1 MSSRKVISVVT
12 PCFNEEE
19 SVWDCY
25 RAIKD
30 LFQNKLPNYDYEHIF
45 CDNASTDKT
54 VQELEKIAAQDSRVK
69 VIVNANN
76 FGFLRSMFNGV
87 MASSGDACIPMMP
100 ADLQDPPELIPTF
113 VDYWEKGYRVV
124 YGQRDKRDEGFVIQS
139 ARKIYYKFVTR
150 FAKTKIPLDAGEFQ
164 LIDRK
169 VVDALRLFDDYEPYL
184 RGMIASC
191 GFKSIGVKYFMKAR
205 EKGVAKGRL
214 LMLLDLGLNGIVSTT
229 TIPIRLGLVFGF
241 LMSLASLGYAAFLLI
256 LFLIS
261 GHSHVNPGMASLMIG
276 LFLLSGIQLFF
287 ISLVG
292 EYVASI
298 HAQVRKGPL
307 VIEEKR
313 INFERK

>member
-1 MSSRKVISVVT
+1 MGSEMCIR
-12 PCFNEEE
+12 
-19 SVWDCY
+19 D
-25 RAIKD
+25 
-30 LFQNKLPNYDYEHIF
+30 
-45 CDNASTDKT
+45 
-54 VQELEKIAAQDSRVK
+54 
-69 VIVNANN
+69 
-76 FGFLRSMFNGV
+76 
-87 MASSGDACIPMMP
+87 SGDAVIPMMP

-113 VDYWEKGYRVV
+113 VEYWEKGYKVV
-124 YGQRDKRDEGFVIQS
+124 YGQRDKRDEAFLMAQ
-139 ARKIYYKFVTR
+139 ARKLYYKFVTR

-169 VVDALRLFDDYEPYL
+169 VVEALKLFDDYEPYL
-184 RGMIASC
+184 RGLIAQC

-229 TIPIRLGLVFGF
+229 AIPIRMGLVFGF
-241 LMSLASLGYAAFLLI
+241 LMSLLSLGYAAFLLL
-256 LFLIS
+256 LFFIK
-261 GHSHVNPGMASLMIG
+261 GHSNVNPGMASLMIG

-307 VIEEKR
+307 VVEDRR
-313 INFERK
+313 INFEK

>member
-1 MSSRKVISVVT
+1 MSNRKLISIVT
-12 PCFNEEE
+12 PCYNEEE
-19 SVWDCY
+19 NVHDCY
-25 RAIKD
+25 QAIKT
-30 LFQNKLPNYDYEHIF
+30 LFATKLKDYDYEHIF
-45 CDNASTDKT
+45 CDNASEDRT
-54 VQELEKIAAQDSRVK
+54 VEELEKIAVGDPRVK

-87 MASSGDACIPMMP
+87 ISTRGDAVVPMMP

-113 VDYWEKGYRVV
+113 VDYWEKGYKVV
-124 YGQRDKRDEGFVIQS
+124 YGQRDKRDEAFVMAQ
-139 ARKIYYKFVTR
+139 ARKLYYKFVTK

-169 VVDALRLFDDYEPYL
+169 VVDALKLFDDYEPYL
-184 RGMIASC
+184 RGLIAQC

-205 EKGVAKGRL
+205 NKGVAKGRL

-229 TIPIRLGLVFGF
+229 AIPIRMGLVFGF
-241 LMSLASLGYAAFLLI
+241 LMSLLSLGYAAFLLI
-256 LFLIS
+256 LFFVN
-261 GHSHVNPGMASLMIG
+261 GRSHVNTGMASLMIG

-307 VIEEKR
+307 VIEDRR
-313 INFERK
+313 INFE

>member
-1 MSSRKVISVVT
+1 MLTRKLISVVT
-12 PCFNEEE
+12 PCYNEEE
-19 SVWDCY
+19 SVFDCY
-25 RAIKD
+25 TAIKN
-30 LFQNKLPNYDYEHIF
+30 LFETTLKNYDYEHIF
-45 CDNASTDKT
+45 CDNASTDQT
-54 VQELEKIAAQDSRVK
+54 VRELEKIAALDRRVK

-87 MASSGDACIPMMP
+87 INATGDACIPMMP

-113 VDYWEKGYRVV
+113 IDYWEKGYKVV
-124 YGQRDKRDEGFVIQS
+124 YGQRDKRDEPFLIQTG
-139 ARKIYYKFVTR
+139 RKLYYKFVTR

-169 VVDALRLFDDYEPYL
+169 VVEALKLFDDYEPYL

-214 LMLLDLGLNGIVSTT
+214 FMLLDLGLNGIVSTT

-241 LMSLASLGYAAFLLI
+241 LMSLLSLGYALFLLI
-256 LFLIS
+256 LFFIN
-261 GHSHVNPGMASLMIG
+261 GHSNVNPGMASLMIG

-307 VIEEKR
+307 VIEDRR
-313 INFERK
+313 INFDK